1 MIYGLAGGLDFGP
14 FPDSTVSLRAVIL
27 SNETELAYGVQIR
40 EDGIVEDTEM
50 FIASLELISND
61 AQVGLN
67 VTTVSITDNDCE

>member
-1 MIYGLAGGLDFGP
+1 M
-14 FPDSTVSLRAVIL
+14 SLRAVIL

-40 EDGIVEDTEM
+40 EDSIVEDTEM